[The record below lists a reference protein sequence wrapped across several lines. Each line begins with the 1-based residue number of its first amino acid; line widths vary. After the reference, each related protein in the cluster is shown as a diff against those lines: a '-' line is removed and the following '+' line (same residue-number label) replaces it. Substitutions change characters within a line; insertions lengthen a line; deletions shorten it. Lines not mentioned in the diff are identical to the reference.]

1 MEFATVTKEIRNV
14 FARRMKQKRMER
26 GLSQKQLGIAA
37 GLDVG
42 VASARINRYETGV
55 HSPDYLTA
63 MRIAQALGI
72 ALPSLYTE
80 DDRLSHVI
88 EGYTMADAPTQRM
101 VESLLAPFVHS
112 QTRP

>member
-1 MEFATVTKEIRNV
+1 MEFGATSKETKNV

-26 GLSQKQLGIAA
+26 GFSQKQLGIAA

-55 HSPDYLTA
+55 HCPDYLTA
-63 MRIAQALGI
+63 MRIAQALDI

-80 DDRLSHVI
+80 DDRLSYVI
-88 EGYTMADAPTQRM
+88 DGYCVADAQTRRV

-112 QTRP
+112 